1 MLELDTDLLLGE
13 PALKLRHAS
22 RQILDF
28 PDNLVQVR
36 FLQQHDC
43 LSTPE
48 GKRQKSLVEKKAVDS
63 PKGSGA
69 NGLKTGWMTVSQREN
84 ELAHGWKNANTHG
97 RG

>member
-13 PALKLRHAS
+13 PALQLRYAG

-36 FLQQHDC
+36 FLQQHDR

-48 GKRQKSLVEKKAVDS
+48 GKGHKERNPLRCRKQLIRQKRV
-63 PKGSGA
+63 
-69 NGLKTGWMTVSQREN
+69 GLMD
-84 ELAHGWKNANTHG
+84 
-97 RG
+97 